1 VRRRV
6 KGLGSRVERVPI
18 PETEHRGE
26 YLSRRETVKLLA
38 MAPLG
43 IALAWRPSQIQV
55 ERILRSSL
63 DPRRSTLNLKFFT
76 AEEYQT
82 VRTLADLIIPRDQR
96 SGSASD
102 AGVPE
107 FMDYLMA
114 DHDTSPEART
124 AMRGGLAWIDG
135 ECRRRFGK
143 RFIDCVD
150 RERTGLLDEIAWPA
164 RARPEM
170 SHGVAFFSSFRDLT
184 ASGFWSSEMGVKD
197 LRYQGNTFVPQWAG
211 CPDPALRKIG
221 VQYED

>member
-1 VRRRV
+1 V
-6 KGLGSRVERVPI
+6 KRGEGLIKVEGLGSGTRDL
-18 PETEHRGE
+18 T
-26 YLSRRETVKLLA
+26 RRETVKLLA
-38 MAPLG
+38 IAPLG
-43 IALAWRPSQIQV
+43 LALAWRPSRTQV
-55 ERILRSSL
+55 ERVLRLSL
-63 DPRRSTLNLKFFT
+63 GPEPSTLDLKFFT
-76 AEEYQT
+76 PDEYQT
-82 VRTLADLIIPRDQR
+82 VRMLADLIIPRDQR

-102 AGVPE
+102 AGVPQ

-197 LRYQGNTFVPQWAG
+197 LRYQGNTFVPQWTG
-211 CPDPALRKIG
+211 CPDGALRRIG
-221 VQYED
+221 VGYGKE